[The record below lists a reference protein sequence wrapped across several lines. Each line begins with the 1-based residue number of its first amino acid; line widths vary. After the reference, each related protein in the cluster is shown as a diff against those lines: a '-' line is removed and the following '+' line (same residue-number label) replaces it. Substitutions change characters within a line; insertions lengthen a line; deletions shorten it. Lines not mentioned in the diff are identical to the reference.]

1 MTDKFENAL
10 DTVDWTDGKI
20 DLDGE
25 LSGGGQLVRWAK
37 LTLAH
42 VNGTAFDSTGGI
54 MEIPEVINGKGEPH
68 QAYYRKPGNITTFWF
83 TLDSVN
89 KDGQPY
95 RMIEDYTQQPR
106 YRVEDSSN
114 PPKEHKNNAIVVDGV
129 EGFKNKFPYLVLS
142 SNESKNWSEKGQVQQ
157 FRDGGYTYISDLSNL
172 QKPAIAAQLGSKA
185 NELQKGGLWCRIGYT
200 TFRANEDKNGKIDD
214 YTGKIKKY
222 YDQYMTSFTVFEN
235 EEAWKAAW
243 EAERNSTAT
252 ESGGIVYPEGWGDSV
267 DAMLDYIAGAITP
280 QTNLDQS
287 VKEWKFGDSPHVK
300 AILKE
305 AIERKD
311 ALPPQKE
318 ELKKFVDAW
327 EVKPF

>member
-25 LSGGGQLVRWAK
+25 GGGGQLVRWAK

-42 VNGTAFDSTGGI
+42 VNGTAFDNTGGI

-68 QAYYRKPGNITTFWF
+68 KAYYRKPGNITTFWF

-106 YRVEDSSN
+106 YRIEDNDN
-114 PPKEHKNNAIVVDGV
+114 PPAERKDKAISVDGM
-129 EGFKNKFPYLVLS
+129 EGFKNKFPHASL
-142 SNESKNWSEKGQVQQ
+142 SEKQIGQ
-157 FRDGGYTYISDLSNL
+157 FNEKGYTYISDLSNL

-222 YDQYMTSFTVFEN
+222 YDQYMTDFTVFEN
-235 EEAWKAAW
+235 EETWKAAW

-267 DAMLDYIAGAITP
+267 DAMLTYIAGDITP
-280 QTNLDQS
+280 QTDLDQA
-287 VKEWKFGDSPHVK
+287 VKKWKFGDNPNPQNVK

-305 AIERKD
+305 AIDLKD
-311 ALPPQKE
+311 ALPPQKDK
-318 ELKKFVDAW
+318 LVKFVDAW